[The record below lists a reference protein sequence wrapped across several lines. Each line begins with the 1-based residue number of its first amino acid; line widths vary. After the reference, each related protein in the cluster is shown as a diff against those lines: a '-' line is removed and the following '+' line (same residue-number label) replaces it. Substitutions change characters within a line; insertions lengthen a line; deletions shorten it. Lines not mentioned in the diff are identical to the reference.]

1 MASRRRLSA
10 TRIARVLCG
19 LALVA
24 SPGCAATQEW
34 IYEKP
39 RTTPAQ
45 LDQDKRTCRKVAPS
59 RSVFKTFDTEKVDRE
74 TFNRCMEARG
84 YTVRVA
90 PLP

>member
-1 MASRRRLSA
+1 VTLAA
-10 TRIARVLCG
+10 HVVWG
-19 LALVA
+19 LAVVL
-24 SPGCAATQEW
+24 PGCAATREW

-74 TFNRCMEARG
+74 AFNRCMEGRG
-84 YTVRVA
+84 YTVKVA